1 MLGGAAVGG
10 AIDVT
15 RGVAGAGANLLAFAA
30 NGVGLGGGGSAAA
43 TGAAAGTSMRAAS
56 AAATAAG
63 EFAANAK
70 AGEFVSNAGAS
81 LAAGAAVGAAAASR
95 RAADDAALARRA
107 LSLETF
113 PRDAADGVGVVGEDT
128 GRDEKGRVRNVVGRV
143 GRVGRAAVDGIKRFA
158 SPARRSARLGR
169 GARARRAEDGEAVEG
184 ARVVPESPKRKA
196 SQGVPRAL
204 RFGDPEGRSAK
215 ARRFDVRRVFG
226 KVPSAENLAAAN
238 GAASS
243 TR

>member
-1 MLGGAAVGG
+1 
-10 AIDVT
+10 
-15 RGVAGAGANLLAFAA
+15 
-30 NGVGLGGGGSAAA
+30 
-43 TGAAAGTSMRAAS
+43 MRAAS

-107 LSLETF
+107 LSLETS
-113 PRDAADGVGVVGEDT
+113 DAADCVGVVGEDT

-169 GARARRAEDGEAVEG
+169 SARARRAEDGDAVEG